1 MDPAGA
7 RIPTSAEVAAG
18 AAVYSKALLAV
29 YDLVV
34 LGFELPV
41 VFRCPARRTLELYDA
56 HASDTHLDVGV
67 GTGWFLDRCR
77 FPVARPE
84 IHLADLNPNCLDR
97 TARRIRR
104 YAPVSHVW
112 NAFEPFRDAAPR
124 FASIGVS
131 NLLHCLPGSMLEKE
145 PVIRNLRALLREG
158 GVLFGATVLGR
169 GVERV
174 GALYR
179 ATNRAY
185 NRRSIFC
192 NLEDG
197 AAELE
202 AILSRSFARHSVR
215 VVGAMA
221 LFTAHA

>member
-1 MDPAGA
+1 MDSAAA
-7 RIPTSAEVAAG
+7 RLPTSPEVAAG

-84 IHLADLNPNCLDR
+84 IHLADLNPNCLER
-97 TARRIRR
+97 TSRRIRR
-104 YAPVSHVW
+104 DAPVSHVW
-112 NAFEPFRDAAPR
+112 NAFEPFADAVPR
-124 FASIGVS
+124 FGSIGIS
-131 NLLHCLPGSMLEKE
+131 NFLHCLPGSMRDKE
-145 PVIRNLRALLREG
+145 RVIRNLRPLLRDG

-169 GVERV
+169 GVDGV
-174 GALYR
+174 GPLYR

-185 NRRSIFC
+185 NRKAIFS
-192 NLEDG
+192 NLEDD
-197 AAELE
+197 AAGLD
-202 AILSRSFARHSVR
+202 AILAGSFAAHAVT
-215 VVGAMA
+215 VAGAMA
-221 LFTAHA
+221 LFTARA